1 MRDGGIA
8 NMTDTGEALQ
18 EEDEPQDDLV
28 LADLLDSS
36 PSLPRFEEQ
45 QYLDEQQYPDGDV
58 PVVESRSARVARDA
72 ANADPLAAWG
82 APPPTPESVDLDGS
96 NRVYPPVAWGEPPSP
111 APPQSDDADPLNA
124 WGTPPPVPVEPAE
137 VGPRSWPQL
146 VGLPASPARR
156 RALAVLV
163 AVVLV
168 AGIVAVV
175 LTWARQDRATPSPAV
190 YAFKPA
196 TLDSGLVLSRTW
208 RLAGRNGNRLI
219 GLVRLTNAAPS
230 PVTTSYDEVIPK
242 SVAKTVGDLTF
253 EPMFDSVVQDDPIVR
268 YTVTD
273 LAPGATM
280 DLRYSADVP
289 ADGNDMGRLAGLA
302 NDQVEAERTRPTI
315 PGEPRQVSA
324 TLQNLTVTPEA
335 VSLLAGQTFPLR
347 VAGEMSD
354 GTSAPAGVLAGIA
367 WSSADTRLA
376 TVDGNGVVL
385 GRGPG
390 RVVVQAQAG
399 DIVRSVT
406 VNVSVAPAQPGTTKG
421 TKPPQDPQ
429 PFGTIPDEPPATPPP
444 VTTTVPTTT
453 IPPTSSSTVPPT
465 TTTTRQPTTTTSTSS
480 SSTTTST
487 TEPPTTTTTV

>member
-1 MRDGGIA
+1 
-8 NMTDTGEALQ
+8 MTDTGEALQ

-36 PSLPRFEEQ
+36 PSLPRF
-45 QYLDEQQYPDGDV
+45 DEQQYPDEQQHPEASV
-58 PVVESRSARVARDA
+58 PVVESRSARVARHA
-72 ANADPLAAWG
+72 AGADLLAAWG
-82 APPPTPESVDLDGS
+82 EPPPTPGSADFDGS
-96 NRVYPPVAWGEPPSP
+96 DRVHPPLAWGESPSP
-111 APPQSDDADPLNA
+111 APPQSNEADPLAA

-137 VGPRSWPQL
+137 VGPRNWPQL
-146 VGLPASPARR
+146 IGLPASPARR

-163 AVVLV
+163 AVVLA
-168 AGIVAVV
+168 AGLVAVV

-196 TLDSGLVLSRTW
+196 TLDNGLVLSRTW
-208 RLAGRNGNRLI
+208 RLAGKSGNRLI

-242 SVAKTVGDLTF
+242 SVAKTVGDLHF
-253 EPMFDSVVQDDPIVR
+253 EPLYNSVVQDDPIVR

-289 ADGNDMGRLAGLA
+289 GDGNDMSRLARLA

-315 PGEPRQVSA
+315 PGEPRQVTA
-324 TLQNLTVTPEA
+324 TLQSLTVTPET
-335 VSLLAGQTFPLR
+335 VSLLAGQTFPLH

-367 WSSADTRLA
+367 WSTSDTRLA
-376 TVDGNGVVL
+376 SVDGNGVVL
-385 GRGPG
+385 GRSPG
-390 RVVVQAQAG
+390 RVMVQAQAG

-406 VNVSVAPAQPGTTKG
+406 VNVSAAPAQTGTTRG
-421 TKPPQDPQ
+421 TKPPQDK
-429 PFGTIPDEPPATPPP
+429 PFGTIPDDEPPITPPP
-444 VTTTVPTTT
+444 ATTTVPTTT
-453 IPPTSSSTVPPT
+453 IPPATTVPPT
-465 TTTTRQPTTTTSTSS
+465 TTTTRRPTTTTSTSS
-480 SSTTTST
+480 SSTSTST
-487 TEPPTTTTTV
+487 TEPPTTSTTASTTTTTV